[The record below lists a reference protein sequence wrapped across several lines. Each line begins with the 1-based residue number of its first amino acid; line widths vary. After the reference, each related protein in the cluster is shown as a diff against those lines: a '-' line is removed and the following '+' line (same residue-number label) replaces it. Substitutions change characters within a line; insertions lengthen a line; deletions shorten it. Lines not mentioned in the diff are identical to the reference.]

1 MRLSNRAI
9 YAIRA
14 LFDIAYHG
22 DGEPVQVKDVADRES
37 IPIRFLEQIFQDLK
51 RAQLVKSKRGP
62 KGGYRLTAAPGE
74 VSLAAIL
81 DALDELPTLPEIC
94 EENDELNAADAAVGH
109 VVEQMR
115 EAWSKV
121 TLEDLMLRGEE
132 MGVERD
138 GFEGFVY
145 VI

>member
-22 DGEPVQVKDVADRES
+22 DGEPVQVKDVADREG

-51 RAQLVKSKRGP
+51 RATLVRSKRGP
-62 KGGYRLTAAPGE
+62 KGGYRLVPAPAE
-74 VSLAAIL
+74 VSLFDIL
-81 DALDELPTLPEIC
+81 EALDELPQLPEIC
-94 EENDELNAADAAVGH
+94 DDEGINVADVVADEL
-109 VVEQMR
+109 VEQMR
-115 EAWSKV
+115 NTWRGV
-121 TLEDLMLRGEE
+121 TLEDLKTRGEE
-132 MGVERD
+132 MGVSRE